1 MSAKTS
7 SQEVRDAQPITLEEA
22 ERRLQASG
30 KSLTGM
36 STEEILIVIRRAG
49 YKLVGPM
56 HFAPVAQVATECDTV
71 APRAQEVAPVA
82 PVTTEC
88 DTVEPR
94 AQEVAPVASIATY
107 ELSTIIENARID
119 LFHIERPNECFDF
132 AALYAVTYGLM
143 KKEDIPTMR
152 QMQEMIVEYK
162 KEIQHIE
169 KELQYAR
176 EHSAGEVVYYLEQAL
191 QKLQNQ
197 PFLDMEAAYRKYRNK
212 ELFDTSKLT
221 PVLEFGTIKF
231 MKDGQLLSWDM
242 IREENEAIRKAR
254 HWKAERENKKFIYEK
269 PKTIRGKQ
277 CILLGVVGV
286 RIFDPIWRVNDWV
299 EERTLRKRV

>member
-71 APRAQEVAPVA
+71 APRAQEVAP
-82 PVTTEC
+82 
-88 DTVEPR
+88 D
-94 AQEVAPVASIATY
+94 ATY
-107 ELSTIIENARID
+107 KLSTIIENARID

-152 QMQEMIVEYK
+152 QMQEMIAEHK

-197 PFLDMEAAYRKYRNK
+197 PFLDMEAAYREYRNK

-221 PVLEFGTIKF
+221 PVLEFETIKF
-231 MKDGQLLSWDM
+231 MKDGQLLSWNI
-242 IREENEAIRKAR
+242 IREYNEAIRKAR
-254 HWKAERENKKFIYEK
+254 HWKTERENKKFIYEK

-277 CILLGVVGV
+277 CVLLGVVGV

-299 EERTLRKRV
+299 EERTLRKHV